1 MNIAIITGASSG
13 LGAEIAKAV
22 ARRYDDVQLW
32 LIGALARGTDIYVGG
47 DRRGEVQE
55 HTARLDRR
63 G

>member
-32 LIGALARGTDIYVGG
+32 LIGRSLED
-47 DRRGEVQE
+47 
-55 HTARLDRR
+55 
-63 G
+63 